1 MVIDSSAVIA
11 ILLGE
16 PEGPRFADLIAAS
29 PVRLMSAVSR
39 LEAGMVIESRKG
51 AGGRRDLDRVLG
63 EARIQIVDF
72 SHRDADAALEAWRR
86 YGKGRHAAALNFGD
100 CCTYALCK
108 ASGEPLL
115 AKGSDFLQTDLKRIP
130 RV

>member
-16 PEGPRFADLIAAS
+16 PERARFAELIATS

-51 AGGRRDLDRVLG
+51 AGGRRDLDRFMN
-63 EARIQIVDF
+63 EARIQFVGF
-72 SHRDADAALEAWRR
+72 GRGDAEVALQAWRR
-86 YGKGRHAAALNFGD
+86 FGKGRHPAALNFGD

-108 ASGEPLL
+108 ATGEPLL
-115 AKGSDFLQTDLKRIP
+115 AKGDDFSRTDVKLV